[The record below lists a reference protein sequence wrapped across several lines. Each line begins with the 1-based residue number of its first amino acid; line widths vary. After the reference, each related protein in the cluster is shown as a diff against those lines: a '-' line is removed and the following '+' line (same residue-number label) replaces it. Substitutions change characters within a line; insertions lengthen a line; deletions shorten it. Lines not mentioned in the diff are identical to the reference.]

1 MGLGP
6 ASAEDGAGLSLASLE
21 RDPGP
26 AEFAAEPDQLPVMRA
41 LVEKQRLAGGDAV
54 DIDAV
59 GLQLVRERL
68 FDVEDHAVQS
78 RVFGQEAIEDFVDV
92 DRVGDG
98 AVEVGRQPDD
108 PVFNGNGT
116 DLDQPVVI
124 PFSIVSPQLDF
135 QAGQAVGSNP
145 VG

>member
-78 RVFGQEAIEDFVDV
+78 RVFGHEAIEDFVDV

-98 AVEVGRQPDD
+98 AVEVGRQPED
-108 PVFNGNGT
+108 PVFNGDGT

-124 PFSIVSPQLDF
+124 PFGIVSPQLDF